1 MFCSSLTAQLLDLLV
16 DLRLH
21 GLLLLRVLILHLLI
35 GINIRL
41 EVCQQCGGLGG
52 LLLQFD
58 LLGLKLG
65 LLILQLD
72 TGVLKLGLDGL
83 DLFTAAVMSACT
95 CLLYAMTSPT
105 MSIRARRSERL
116 VASSRMAM

>member
-1 MFCSSLTAQLLDLLV
+1 MLFLTAQLLDLLV

-41 EVCQQCGGLGG
+41 EVSQQCGGLGR

-83 DLFTAAVMSACT
+83 DL
-95 CLLYAMTSPT
+95 
-105 MSIRARRSERL
+105 
-116 VASSRMAM
+116 SRQGRHVRPAPVYCMQ